1 MRCNFGLFWSVI
13 GYIFITKRLQTP
25 KINLAHAEGSME
37 MNKQHTIGLISNL
50 AESGTFWP
58 FLATFGI
65 EIVTR

>member
-1 MRCNFGLFWSVI
+1 MRYNFGLLWSVI

-50 AESGTFWP
+50 AVSGTFWP